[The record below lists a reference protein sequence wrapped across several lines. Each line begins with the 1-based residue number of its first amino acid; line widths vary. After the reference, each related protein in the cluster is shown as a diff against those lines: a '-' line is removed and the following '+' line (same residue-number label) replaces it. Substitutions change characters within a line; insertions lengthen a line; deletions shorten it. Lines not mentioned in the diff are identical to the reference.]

1 MRARTPSIPAT
12 GPTPTAALARRT
24 CPPGPRVPAR
34 NAPRRRAPDT
44 RRGRPGRGRAT
55 KAPLPARGS
64 VRKTPCPAAV
74 PGRARRAAA
83 LGRKARP
90 ASARP
95 ERKTLSVQTEDGFR
109 RAAAPYPRAALAR
122 ADSTAPRQE
131 GRISS
136 ARLQDSP
143 LAGQAGQVGQAP
155 GTDKARRDRDS
166 PTDPTDR
173 NPVPAGNTTSQ
184 GSQALTSTD
193 RGSPVQD
200 RRDRGRTDRNDSGR
214 GSAVKASTGRRPIPT

>member
-34 NAPRRRAPDT
+34 NAPRRRAPGT
-44 RRGRPGRGRAT
+44 RGRPGRGRAT
-55 KAPLPARGS
+55 KASLPARGS
-64 VRKTPCPAAV
+64 VRKTPCPAAA
-74 PGRARRAAA
+74 PGSARRAAA

-95 ERKTLSVQTEDGFR
+95 GGKTLSVQTEDGFR
-109 RAAAPYPRAALAR
+109 RAAAPRPRVALAR
-122 ADSTAPRQE
+122 AGSTAPRQE

-143 LAGQAGQVGQAP
+143 LADQAGQAP
-155 GTDKARRDRDS
+155 DTDKARRDGDS

-173 NPVPAGNTTSQ
+173 SPVPAGNITPQ
-184 GSQALTSTD
+184 GSQALINTD
-193 RGSPVQD
+193 RGSPAQD
-200 RRDRGRTDRNDSGR
+200 RRARGRTDRNGSGR
-214 GSAVKASTGRRPIPT
+214 GSAVKVSTGRRPVPT